1 MDVDPDALRRF
12 SNSVYGAAETLSN
25 TDVSTSFAISQDAVQ
40 GSEFSNAAE
49 AAFTAAM
56 TGFQHVALR
65 LIQVS
70 EIAKGSSDD
79 YEVTEGDFIGMLDAM
94 DVSE

>member
-1 MDVDPDALRRF
+1 
-12 SNSVYGAAETLSN
+12 
-25 TDVSTSFAISQDAVQ
+25 
-40 GSEFSNAAE
+40 
-49 AAFTAAM
+49 M